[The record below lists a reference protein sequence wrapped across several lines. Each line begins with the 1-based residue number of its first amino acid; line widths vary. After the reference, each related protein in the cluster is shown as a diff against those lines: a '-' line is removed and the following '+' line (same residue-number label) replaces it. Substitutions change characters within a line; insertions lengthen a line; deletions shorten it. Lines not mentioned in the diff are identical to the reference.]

1 MRASQGSAFGKF
13 GFWNLAGISF
23 VFLATTTI
31 TSAAQGT
38 LFTTLASFN
47 GANGGNPGFGSLVRG
62 VDGNFY
68 GTTADGGAHN
78 GGTVFKITP
87 AGELTT
93 LYSFCAQTNCT
104 DGGSPAAQLVLG
116 NDGNFYG
123 TTSGGGEFLYYGTVF
138 KITPAGAL
146 TTLHSF
152 QAYPTDGDAP
162 VAPLVQDSDGNFYGT
177 TELGG
182 SGTFGTVFK
191 ITPAGVLTTLYNFD
205 DNAHGW
211 SPYAGLVQGSDGNFY
226 GTTSSG
232 GSSPACQ
239 YPGCGTAFKITPAG
253 ELTTIFSFC
262 AQRGCVDGWL
272 PWAGLTQGS
281 DGNFYG
287 TTYRGG
293 NSNGTAFKLTPAGV
307 LTVLHS
313 FCAQG
318 GCSDGGNPYAGLTQG
333 ADGNFYGT
341 TTIGGTLG
349 SYGTVYKVTPQGS
362 FTTLH
367 SFDGTNGAEPWSGLV
382 QAPDGTFYGTTAG
395 GTTNPGTVFS
405 LLAVHPCAK
414 CGPGAED
421 EDNGGRL
428 EK

>member
-162 VAPLVQDSDGNFYGT
+162 VAPLVQ
-177 TELGG
+177 
-182 SGTFGTVFK
+182 
-191 ITPAGVLTTLYNFD
+191 
-205 DNAHGW
+205 
-211 SPYAGLVQGSDGNFY
+211 GSDGNFY

-333 ADGNFYGT
+333 TDGNFYGT
-341 TTIGGTLG
+341 TTIGGALG

-382 QAPDGTFYGTTAG
+382 QAPGGIFYGTTAG

>member
-1 MRASQGSAFGKF
+1 MRASKGSAFGNPN
-13 GFWNLAGISF
+13 FWNLAGIAF
-23 VFLATTTI
+23 VFLAATAI
-31 TSAAQGT
+31 TSPAQGT

-62 VDGNFY
+62 AGGNFY
-68 GTTADGGAHN
+68 GTTADGGAHD

-93 LYSFCAQTNCT
+93 IYSFCAQTNCT
-104 DGGSPAAQLVLG
+104 DGDSPAAQLVLG

-123 TTSGGGEFLYYGTVF
+123 TTSGGGDFLYYGTVF

-162 VAPLVQDSDGNFYGT
+162 VAPLVQGSDGNFYGT

-191 ITPAGVLTTLYNFD
+191 ITPAGELTTLYSFD

-211 SPYAGLVQGSDGNFY
+211 SPYAGLVQGRDGNFY

-232 GSSPACQ
+232 GSSPVCQ

-262 AQRGCVDGWL
+262 AQLGCVDGWL

-293 NSNGTAFKLTPAGV
+293 TDNGTAFKLTPAGV
-307 LTVLHS
+307 LTTLHS
-313 FCAQG
+313 FCAQS
-318 GCSDGGNPYAGLTQG
+318 GCSDGGNPYAGLMQG

-341 TTIGGTLG
+341 TTIGGAPSG
-349 SYGTVYKVTPQGS
+349 YGTVYKVTPQGR

-367 SFDGTNGAEPWSGLV
+367 SFDGTDGGAPWSGLV
-382 QAPDGTFYGTTAG
+382 QDPSGLFYGTSAG
-395 GTTNPGTVFS
+395 GSNNYGTVFS
-405 LLAVHPCAK
+405 MLVVQPCAK
-414 CGPGAED
+414 CGPAA
-421 EDNGGRL
+421 GR
-428 EK
+428 